1 MEFHRELNAQLLDS
15 ESLGARPET
24 ISNGYELAKVKLA
37 LFFFQQPNAH
47 ATGQPANPAC
57 N

>member
-15 ESLGARPET
+15 ESLVARPET

-37 LFFFQQPNAH
+37 LFFFHQPNAH
-47 ATGQPANPAC
+47 ATVQPANPAF

>member
-1 MEFHRELNAQLLDS
+1 MEFHGELNAQLLDS
-15 ESLGARPET
+15 EKLGARPET

-37 LFFFQQPNAH
+37 LFFFHQPNAH
-47 ATGQPANPAC
+47 TTGQPANPGC